1 MSTSLSALQNAA
13 TQLRID
19 SVRSTTAAGTG
30 HPTTCLSAA
39 DIVATLF
46 FDEMRFDAKNP
57 RDPDNDRFI
66 LSKGHGAPVLYAAW
80 AAAGLF
86 PREELLKLRQ
96 IGSDLEGHPTPR
108 LSFVDVATGSLGQG
122 ICAAIGTALNAR
134 RIGSAY
140 RTYVLCGDGEMAEG
154 SVWEAA
160 DVALLHKLDNLC
172 GIIDVNGLGQSQ
184 DTQFGHQMD
193 QIAARWSAFGWHTVV
208 ADGHDIPALQKA
220 FAEARATK
228 GRPSMVLART
238 LKGKGLAAIE
248 GKSGWHGKA
257 LKKGEEADAAVAE
270 LQKRM
275 TGDAKLELTIE
286 GPRSK
291 SRPDARPDYS
301 KMPAPAYAKGDSIAT
316 REAWGAGLAAVGKFD
331 SRVVALDADV
341 KNSTFSDKFEKVAP
355 ERFFQNF
362 IAEQVMVG
370 AAMGLAAR
378 GAIPFPST
386 FACFLTRASDFVRMG
401 GVSFSNV
408 KYSGSHCGVSIGEDG
423 PSQMALEDLAMM
435 RSVPGCAVLYPCDA
449 MSTERL
455 VVEMTRR
462 EGMAY
467 MRTSRPK
474 TPVIYGPDETFPIG
488 GSKVLRQS
496 DSDTATVIAAGVT
509 VFESLKAY
517 DQLKSDG
524 ISIRVIDAYSVQ
536 PIDAKTM
543 LNAAKATRG
552 NVITVEDHYATG
564 GLGDA
569 VSEAVAEGGFAV
581 RRLAV
586 REIPRSGQPDELID
600 RYGISARHIVDAVR
614 RAAGASR

>member
-30 HPTTCLSAA
+30 HPTSCLSAA

-66 LSKGHGAPVLYAAW
+66 LSKGHAAPVLYAAW

-184 DTQFGHQMD
+184 DTQFGHEMEL
-193 QIAARWSAFGWHTVV
+193 IAARWRAFGWHTMV

-355 ERFFQNF
+355 ERFFQSF

-517 DQLKSDG
+517 DQLKSEG

-543 LNAAKATRG
+543 LDAAKATRG

-614 RAAGASR
+614 GAAGASR